1 MVDKYLDKETLLG
14 QVGGG
19 GGFETPSPN
28 MQCHPI
34 GVIPKKDPGKWH
46 TILHLSYPGENSI
59 NFHIPKDEYS
69 LHYVT
74 VDKAIGIIK
83 QLSPG
88 AWISKVDIEETFQII
103 PVHPDEWHLLG
114 MYCEGQY
121 YYHKRLSM
129 GIALAH
135 TSLTSY
141 QLLCMEWICRNKYL
155 IQFLLHL
162 LDDFLAAE
170 NLSSTPR
177 ALQLIITLFKYMGS
191 PCTPQSCWSHPSSGI
206 SGHNLRYSGYG
217 GKIVTRK
224 AAEVKQEGAFKSNWI
239 PYLCSKSGSP
249 RADLPFPHD

>member
-14 QVGGG
+14 QVGA
-19 GGFETPSPN
+19 PLKPLSPN

-34 GVIPKKDPGKWH
+34 GVIPKKDPRKWH
-46 TILHLSYPGENSI
+46 TILHLSYPGEDSI

-69 LHYVT
+69 LHHVT
-74 VDKAIGIIK
+74 VDKAISISK

-88 AWISKVDIEETFQII
+88 AWISKGDIEETFRII

-114 MYCEGQY
+114 MSCEGQY

-141 QLLCMEWICRNKYL
+141 QLCMEWIYRNKYL

-162 LDDFLAAE
+162 LDDFSKQKIPPAHLGPFSSLSVCLNIWGSLAPHKVVGPTHPLEFLGIILDTVAME
-170 NLSSTPR
+170 ARLS
-177 ALQLIITLFKYMGS
+177 Q
-191 PCTPQSCWSHPSSGI
+191 
-206 SGHNLRYSGYG
+206 
-217 GKIVTRK
+217 
-224 AAEVKQEGAFKSNWI
+224 EKQQK
-239 PYLCSKSGSP
+239 
-249 RADLPFPHD
+249 